1 MDHVMISTAET
12 LLALRA
18 PGADWL
24 ATLITALD
32 ESGRDPEFSPHLAEV
47 FSELAK
53 LSSQQGGLPPAVIE
67 AAHRRTQDF
76 TQRLTADI
84 AENAEPATAA
94 VSERPRLTL
103 VSNA

>member
-1 MDHVMISTAET
+1 MINTAEA

-47 FSELAK
+47 FADLAR
-53 LSSQQGGLPPAVIE
+53 LSSQEGGLPPAIIE

-76 TQRLTADI
+76 TQRLSADI
-84 AENAEPATAA
+84 AASAEPPAEV

-103 VSNA
+103 VAG

>member
-1 MDHVMISTAET
+1 MISTAET

-32 ESGRDPEFSPHLAEV
+32 ESGRDPEFSPHLAKV
-47 FSELAK
+47 FSDLAK
-53 LSSQQGGLPPAVIE
+53 LSSQEGGLPPAIVE

-76 TQRLTADI
+76 TQRLSDDI
-84 AENAEPATAA
+84 AANAEP
-94 VSERPRLTL
+94 VSEVVNERPRLTL
-103 VSNA
+103 VAG